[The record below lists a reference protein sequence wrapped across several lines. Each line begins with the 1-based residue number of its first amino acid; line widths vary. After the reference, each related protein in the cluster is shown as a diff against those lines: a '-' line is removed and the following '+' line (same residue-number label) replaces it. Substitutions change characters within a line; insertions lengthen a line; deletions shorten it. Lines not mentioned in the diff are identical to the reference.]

1 MRRIVLLH
9 QENLI
14 RTLNSVEVSREAQN
28 LDDCSFPQLLCCVC
42 IIYKRVTDEEA
53 FQTFY
58 LLKKLSREWPL
69 LNNVT
74 WDQNGDFFTDVVF
87 GSYIIITLGLL
98 IGYLCGELRNGR
110 KMVSQ
115 VSQCTFAQAEGNFA
129 H

>member
-1 MRRIVLLH
+1 MH
-9 QENLI
+9 DNLYLKHI
-14 RTLNSVEVSREAQN
+14 EIGYGAQDSDN
-28 LDDCSFPQLLCCVC
+28 HFSQQLLCCTCV
-42 IIYKRVTDEEA
+42 IYKRLTDDEA
-53 FQTFY
+53 FRTFY

-74 WDQNGDFFTDVVF
+74 WEQNGDFFTDVVL

-115 VSQCTFAQAEGNFA
+115 
-129 H
+129 